1 MRKLPTLFTTLLC
14 CTSLALAQM
23 DEDVSS
29 EEFEESA
36 PAVEEAAPEA
46 AEEPAEEAS
55 EPEES
60 VAEASTEAE
69 PAAEESSDE
78 SPVEESVEPAPV
90 EEAVAEAPAEE
101 PAAAP
106 VADLSK
112 PAETVP
118 YQPLVVNAS
127 SKLDPKTQVTNV
139 EEGLDTLANNMES
152 TLMGKDDLPLAVSG
166 YMAFRLKNFHYSE
179 PSPWVQND
187 LARTSVDAVLN
198 MNIVAMPNSY
208 MTLWTNMS
216 FPFSLSGLYSNY
228 LGSRPTQAPTKDQR
242 VMYDHSTDYYS
253 TTINE
258 EMNFG
263 VDIRAGVFG
272 AYVTAGGVIWANAS
286 PLTMWERE
294 TNPRFAWQYELFED
308 EKTVS
313 TYYKEKVFKPVKEGG
328 RAFWTNRSF
337 GGVFANFYQLPF
349 DMKAQF
355 LVSQPADADIG
366 ARDGLRMYGGQP
378 GELEMS
384 GGYDFSGSIYHG
396 RIAKEK
402 IADNLTL
409 GLNYMGVIF
418 DNDIVY
424 QPEYLTQMKY
434 MNTCPSETDPKV
446 QIPCPPILNNHVIS
460 LDIKGNV
467 TPKLYLMA
475 DVGVSMTDS
484 VKFFRTPDAVD
495 YKDGGTSSNNGFLA
509 DYYKSNMNTP
519 QVGVYIKAQ
528 SKYIEGWPMTVEAIF
543 LPKDFYSP
551 YSLSN
556 PSRFNSWRKDEV
568 YLNGGSMRYSPNMA
582 GLNFKLEPTFN
593 RGYFDFQ
600 YGLHRQIEEGQDVIF
615 FNYRLNGRNMW
626 ESTNSWTKHKPL
638 FIADSGNANG
648 AAYVARTGIY
658 SNSEKGVKQYR
669 QQGGLYGGTWEL
681 WESFVAYDNVEQV
694 KKAENTGEAPSHTKW
709 SSYMSFMG
717 GYDIGGWFGTDRTIM
732 MTGYAALSGISTTI
746 APIAYSESQK
756 DMLLWSFYGQ
766 FEPSV
771 AVTPTFHMVGIL
783 GLETFR
789 SDRAYTTV
797 AYDVSLKG
805 SMYLNEVNTFYYKK
819 APINYLETALGV
831 GFDWDFSDRVGLH
844 VRYKWMTHSDET
856 ISVNDWH
863 SHYISAE
870 AKAWF

>member
-14 CTSLALAQM
+14 CSSLALAQF

-29 EEFEESA
+29 TEEYEESA
-36 PAVEEAAPEA
+36 PAIEEAAPAAEEESSEESVAEA
-46 AEEPAEEAS
+46 PEAPAVEETAEEPAEESVAEAAS
-55 EPEES
+55 EPEP
-60 VAEASTEAE
+60 VAEAE
-69 PAAEESSDE
+69 PVAEE
-78 SPVEESVEPAPV
+78 EP
-90 EEAVAEAPAEE
+90 
-101 PAAAP
+101 AAP

-112 PAETVP
+112 PAETTP

-127 SKLDPKTQVTNV
+127 SHLDPKTQMANV
-139 EEGLDTLANNMES
+139 EEGLDTLSNNMES
-152 TLMGKDDLPLAVSG
+152 TIMGKDDLPMAVSG
-166 YMAFRLKNFHYSE
+166 YLAFRLKNFHYSDA
-179 PSPWVQND
+179 SPWARND
-187 LARTSVDAVLN
+187 MARTSVDAVLN

-208 MTLWTNMS
+208 MTLWSNMS
-216 FPFSLSGLYSNY
+216 FPFDLSGLFTND
-228 LGSRPTQAPTKDQR
+228 LAKHPTQAPGNKDEH
-242 VMYDHSTDYYS
+242 VLYDHSTDFYS
-253 TTINE
+253 TTVNE

-337 GGVFANFYQLPF
+337 GGVFANVYQLPF
-349 DMKAQF
+349 NLKAQF

-366 ARDGLRMYGGQP
+366 TRDGLRMYGGQP

-384 GGYDFSGSIYHG
+384 GTYDFRGSIYHG

-418 DNDIVY
+418 DNDVIYEDEFRNQWINYGDGPV
-424 QPEYLTQMKY
+424 
-434 MNTCPSETDPKV
+434 V
-446 QIPCPPILNNHVIS
+446 LNNHVAS
-460 LDIKGNV
+460 VDIKGNV
-467 TPKLYLMA
+467 TQKLYLMA
-475 DVGVSMTDS
+475 DVALSITDS
-484 VKFFRTPDAVD
+484 NVYYQTADAANYNELNKSSGYLPDA
-495 YKDGGTSSNNGFLA
+495 YESK
-509 DYYKSNMNTP
+509 MNTP
-519 QVGVYIKAQ
+519 QVGVYVKAQ
-528 SKYIEGWPMTVEAIF
+528 SKYVEGWPMTVEAIF

-556 PSRFNSWRKDEV
+556 PSRFNSWRKDEA
-568 YLNGGSMRYSPNMA
+568 YLNGGSLRYTPNMA

-593 RGYFDFQ
+593 RGYFDLQ
-600 YGLHRQIEEGQDVIF
+600 YGLHRQIEDGQDVIY

-626 ESTNSWTKHKPL
+626 ESSNSWTKHKPL
-638 FIADSGNANG
+638 FVADSGNADG
-648 AAYVARTGIY
+648 AAYIARTGAQIGT
-658 SNSEKGVKQYR
+658 EKGIKQYR

-681 WESFVAYDNVEQV
+681 WESFVAYESAEQIE
-694 KKAENTGEAPSHTKW
+694 KGEVPSHTKW
-709 SSYMSFMG
+709 SSYLSFMG

-732 MTGYAALSGISTTI
+732 MTGYAAISGLSTTI
-746 APIAYSESQK
+746 APIAYSEKQT

-766 FEPSV
+766 FEPAV

-789 SDRAYTTV
+789 SENAYVTRTV
-797 AYDVSLKG
+797 TGNIGKTSDLEKYK
-805 SMYLNEVNTFYYKK
+805 MYSTLYYEK
-819 APINYLETALGV
+819 APINYLETAIGL
-831 GFDWDFSDRVGLH
+831 GFDWDFADRAGLH
-844 VRYKWMTHSDET
+844 VRYKWMTHSDEL
-856 ISVNDWH
+856 ISKNDWH